1 MKFFKQYLTHVLQKD
16 LPGWT
21 SQKKM
26 SPYSDA
32 GVPERVLPVVPKKSA
47 VLVLFYPDTNN
58 EIHVVY
64 TLRTQNLS
72 NHSGQISFPGGR
84 SDKNE
89 TPIETAL
96 RETHEEIGVP
106 ESHIEVLGNL
116 SKLDVYHSN
125 SRVQPIVAVTD
136 TQPTWRIN
144 PYEVAEIITF
154 PLRKLQMEETR
165 KETKMHLGRES
176 FTVPYYEIH
185 STPLWGATA
194 MITSE
199 LIDTLSLWDGHI

>member
-1 MKFFKQYLTHVLQKD
+1 MNFFKKYLTQVLQD
-16 LPGWT
+16 ELPGWAA
-21 SQKKM
+21 QRKM
-26 SPYSDA
+26 SPYSKA
-32 GVPERVLPVVPKKSA
+32 GVPERVLPVVPKNSA
-47 VLVLFYPDTNN
+47 VLVMFYPDKSN

-84 SDKNE
+84 ADENE
-89 TPIETAL
+89 TPEETAL
-96 RETHEEIGVP
+96 RETREEIGVP
-106 ESHIEVLGNL
+106 ESHIEVIGNL

-136 TQPTWRIN
+136 TQPIWRVN
-144 PYEVAEIITF
+144 PDEVAEIITY
-154 PLRKLQMEETR
+154 PLRALRLEQTR
-165 KETKMHLGRES
+165 KETTMHLGQES
-176 FTVPYYEIH
+176 YIVPFYNIH

-199 LIDTLSLWDGHI
+199 LIDTLSLWDGRI